1 MSDLADKVLRGDVLA
16 TARLIRDLDDGID
29 GAIAELKVLYPQTG
43 KAEVIGVTG
52 APGVGKS
59 TLVSR
64 MIENFRAR
72 GKKVGVI
79 AVDPTSPFSGGAV
92 LGDRIRMQNH
102 FNDPGVFIR
111 SMATRGH
118 LGGLSSSAYE
128 IIKVLDAF
136 GSEVILVETVGVG
149 QDEVEI
155 AGAAQ
160 TTVVVLTPGM
170 GDEIQNLKAGILE
183 IADVLV
189 VNKADREG
197 AQVTVQGL
205 RRLLEMGG
213 FDRKG
218 WHPPICLTVGTD
230 GTGIPDLIKAVD
242 QHREFWNRQ
251 KAQPGFEHKRREEDF
266 LRILQG
272 QAVNKLI
279 VSLRRNGCLEEIVAR
294 ITRGESDPYSESEKV
309 LKLGDY
315 ARNE

>member
-1 MSDLADKVLRGDVLA
+1 MSDLTDKVLSGDVLS
-16 TARLIRDLDDGID
+16 TAHLIRDLDDGID
-29 GAIAELKVLYPQTG
+29 GAIAELKILYSHTG
-43 KAEVIGVTG
+43 KAEIIGITG
-52 APGVGKS
+52 APGAGKS

-64 MIENFRAR
+64 LIENFRSR
-72 GKKVGVI
+72 GKRVGVI

-111 SMATRGH
+111 SVATRGH

-136 GSEVILVETVGVG
+136 GSDVILVETVGVG

-155 AGAAQ
+155 AEAAH

-197 AQVTVQGL
+197 AQVTAQGL

-230 GTGIPDLIKAVD
+230 GTGLPDLVQAVD
-242 QHREFWNRQ
+242 RHREFLNQQ
-251 KAQPGFEHKRREEDF
+251 KAQPEFEKKRREEDF

-279 VSLRRNGCLEEIVAR
+279 VSLRHSGSLDQIVSR
-294 ITRGESDPYSESEKV
+294 LVRGESDPYSESEKV
-309 LKLGDY
+309 LKLGD
-315 ARNE
+315 

>member
-1 MSDLADKVLRGDVLA
+1 MSDLTDKVLSGDVLS
-16 TARLIRDLDDGID
+16 TAHLIRDLDDGMD
-29 GAIAELKVLYPQTG
+29 GAIAELKILYPHTG
-43 KAEVIGVTG
+43 KAEIIGITG
-52 APGVGKS
+52 APGAGKS

-64 MIENFRAR
+64 LIENFRSR
-72 GKKVGVI
+72 GKRVGVI

-111 SMATRGH
+111 SVATRGH

-136 GSEVILVETVGVG
+136 GSDVILVETVGVG

-155 AGAAQ
+155 AEAAH

-197 AQVTVQGL
+197 AQVTAQGL

-230 GTGIPDLIKAVD
+230 GTGLPDLVQAVD
-242 QHREFWNRQ
+242 RHREYLNQQ
-251 KAQPGFEHKRREEDF
+251 KAQPEFEKKRREEDF

-279 VSLRRNGCLEEIVAR
+279 VSLRHSGSLDQIVSR
-294 ITRGESDPYSESEKV
+294 LVRGESDPYSESEKV
-309 LKLGDY
+309 LKLGD
-315 ARNE
+315 